1 MTVETGGLVEQ
12 SKNNITTTVK
22 HVNNRVRYGN
32 KTEKKNRSYKKMRR
46 EVVFPRV
53 PDVLQQLFVSCTQI
67 FRGPGFVPPASDV
80 NKLCDILGK
89 LSAKFTSKSRF

>member
-1 MTVETGGLVEQ
+1 
-12 SKNNITTTVK
+12 
-22 HVNNRVRYGN
+22 
-32 KTEKKNRSYKKMRR
+32 MRR

-53 PDVLQQLFVSCTQI
+53 TDVLQELYVSCTQI

-89 LSAKFTSKSRF
+89 SSSKFTSKSGFKDFY